1 MGRGLATQANNVQTL
16 RKTLNVIQFTIEKVK
31 VKKLRT
37 NAALT
42 VHNQTMRDE
51 STLTYADD
59 SI

>member
-42 VHNQTMRDE
+42 VHNQTTRDE